1 MSGTIVSVVGTG
13 RKGYA
18 GNGGPALKAQLSE
31 PTGSAVDSAV
41 CARPIPHRSVVR
53 LASLLVFLAA
63 AVPPLPALSIGLH
76 GAGTAQILSVEGFGP
91 KLQLGGGGSL
101 QLGIPILDW
110 LDLEVNLGILGLA
123 PSDASGGFTYRGL
136 CGGNLGVS
144 AEASA
149 PIGFWE
155 RFGRLRAG
163 GGLGAAAVVARYEYT
178 TLYFFYPEIR
188 AEGFVDYSPAFLPSL
203 GLRLS
208 LPVSVL
214 FRRDV
219 DYAVAMSIGLGVSY
233 RFGAAK

>member
-1 MSGTIVSVVGTG
+1 V
-13 RKGYA
+13 
-18 GNGGPALKAQLSE
+18 Q
-31 PTGSAVDSAV
+31 
-41 CARPIPHRSVVR
+41 PIPHRAALR

-63 AVPPLPALSIGLH
+63 AVPLLPALSVGLN

-123 PSDASGGFTYRGL
+123 PSDASSGFTYRGL

-144 AEASA
+144 AEAFAS
-149 PIGFWE
+149 IGSGE
-155 RFGRLRAG
+155 GLGLLRAG

-188 AEGFVDYSPAFLPSL
+188 AEGFVEYNPAFLPSL

-208 LPVSVL
+208 LPVSVQL
-214 FRRDV
+214 RRDV
-219 DYAVAMSIGLGVSY
+219 DYAVAMGVGLGVSY
-233 RFGAAK
+233 RLGAAE